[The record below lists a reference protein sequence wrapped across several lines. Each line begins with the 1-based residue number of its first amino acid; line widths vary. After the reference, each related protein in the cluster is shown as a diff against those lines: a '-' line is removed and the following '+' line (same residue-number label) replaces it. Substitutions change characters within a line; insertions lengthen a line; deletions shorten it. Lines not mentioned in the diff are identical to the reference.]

1 MVLVGLR
8 SDTGQNYPVFLLG
21 WYFYNDLLW
30 CLLLTGCLRLT
41 STSTRQL
48 KRQFYK
54 TQPSVSTI
62 PRFPIIGFLEILK
75 YKETHKQWK
84 LKEIILQNKMCLVTV
99 CFHTLHIVRLNKYGH
114 ARQCPG
120 YTIPISYVCL
130 KSYVLFIHINVRQD
144 DRFEQWA
151 SPQVCSMSDQ

>member
-1 MVLVGLR
+1 MVLVGLTDRYR
-8 SDTGQNYPVFLLG
+8 SKLSSDSIRLM
-21 WYFYNDLLW
+21 FYNDLLW

-48 KRQFYK
+48 ERQFYK

-114 ARQCPG
+114 ARQMSRLYNSYFLCLSEVICFV
-120 YTIPISYVCL
+120 YTYKCQTG
-130 KSYVLFIHINVRQD
+130 R
-144 DRFEQWA
+144 
-151 SPQVCSMSDQ
+151 

>member
-48 KRQFYK
+48 ERQFYK

-114 ARQCPG
+114 ARQMSRL
-120 YTIPISYVCL
+120 YNSYFLCL
-130 KSYVLFIHINVRQD
+130 SEVIYILFVYKCQTGR
-144 DRFEQWA
+144 
-151 SPQVCSMSDQ
+151 

>member
-1 MVLVGLR
+1 M
-8 SDTGQNYPVFLLG
+8 SSAD
-21 WYFYNDLLW
+21 WHS
-30 CLLLTGCLRLT
+30 LRLT
-41 STSTRQL
+41 RQL
-48 KRQFYK
+48 ERQFYK

-75 YKETHKQWK
+75 YKDTHKQWK

-120 YTIPISYVCL
+120 YTIPISYVICL
-130 KSYVLFIHINVRQD
+130 KCYTNIRQD
-144 DRFEQWA
+144 DRFVAPDSIWSSSLRYEWPEA
-151 SPQVCSMSDQ
+151 FLLKMAVLIIEIYLVH

>member
-1 MVLVGLR
+1 M
-8 SDTGQNYPVFLLG
+8 SSAD
-21 WYFYNDLLW
+21 WDS
-30 CLLLTGCLRLT
+30 LRLT

-48 KRQFYK
+48 ERQFYK

-84 LKEIILQNKMCLVTV
+84 LKEIILQNKMCVATV

-114 ARQCPG
+114 ARQCTG

-130 KSYVLFIHINVRQD
+130 KSYVLFVYNINVRQD

-151 SPQVCSMSDQ
+151 SPQVCSMSDHWPVAFLLKRTKSDKKYMGNPD

>member
-1 MVLVGLR
+1 M
-8 SDTGQNYPVFLLG
+8 SSAD
-21 WYFYNDLLW
+21 WHS
-30 CLLLTGCLRLT
+30 LRLT
-41 STSTRQL
+41 RQL
-48 KRQFYK
+48 ERQFYK

-75 YKETHKQWK
+75 YKDTHKQWK

-120 YTIPISYVCL
+120 YTIPISYVICL
-130 KSYVLFIHINVRQD
+130 KWYVIQMSDRTIDLQPLTDSIGKSYD
-144 DRFEQWA
+144 
-151 SPQVCSMSDQ
+151 PQVCGMSDQKHFC